1 MATFARGHKKVGGR
15 QIGTPNRLTITV
27 KDAIEQAAE
36 CIGGVD
42 RLAEWVQE
50 DPENERAFWVSIYP
64 KLLPVQL
71 AGDKYNPAHREIT
84 FTWKAPAPSPE
95 PLSLKPEAH

>member
-1 MATFARGHKKVGGR
+1 M
-15 QIGTPNRLTITV
+15 
-27 KDAIEQAAE
+27 
-36 CIGGVD
+36 
-42 RLAEWVQE
+42 
-50 DPENERAFWVSIYP
+50 FWVSIYP